1 MNPREFLIGEAREWL
16 VRSRADI
23 QACAAHFRWNPRSR
37 AVPRSAMRRKDAEG
51 TSDLAPDTVPLRLT
65 NWTC

>member
-23 QACAAHFRWNPRSR
+23 QACALLISGGIPAAALFH
-37 AVPRSAMRRKDAEG
+37 AQQCAEK
-51 TSDLAPDTVPLRLT
+51 TPKALLT
-65 NWTC
+65 WHQIPFH